1 MGLENDTEADK
12 LITSYPLGPIDDVAW
27 TLDILIGLVM
37 EEILLDFLGVLPGCL
52 QNCKRTCKPE
62 IGVIAGMLW

>member
-1 MGLENDTEADK
+1 MGRENDTEADR

-37 EEILLDFLGVLPGCL
+37 EEILLDFRRRLTRMLAEL
-52 QNCKRTCKPE
+52 QKN
-62 IGVIAGMLW
+62 V